1 MTAPQ
6 LYLRLPIFSRS
17 GNPSAIS
24 AKNQPS
30 DKTFK
35 KFNMRLEFAFSG
47 DFYFGGETL
56 KSFPIV
62 AQEQQQNSSTTKIF
76 FHPIHKVQ
84 QVNEDEN
91 EFAQPNKM
99 SRMILF
105 MYKVCG
111 SNWMWKL
118 VFCCPDFWFFLPLLI
133 PVILRRWIVKAA
145 LERTH
150 LHAMPQPIGIS
161 N

>member
-35 KFNMRLEFAFSG
+35 KFNMRREFAFSG

-111 SNWMWKL
+111 SN
-118 VFCCPDFWFFLPLLI
+118 
-133 PVILRRWIVKAA
+133 
-145 LERTH
+145 
-150 LHAMPQPIGIS
+150 
-161 N
+161 